1 MLDEILKLGRF
12 VNKVKLD
19 TTPYDG
25 MVWYG
30 TSHHTSSEKGGNDVM
45 LGYVCP

>member
-30 TSHHTSSEKGGNDVM
+30 MVPVTIPAVKRGAM
-45 LGYVCP
+45 M